1 MDIYRVYAE
10 DQNERFLFY
19 FSYEP
24 VFQEI
29 IYSLSKE
36 LGHEPH
42 IYDIFPEPNT
52 SKETLGDLLSVKT
65 SCGKELFVPSGL
77 EVTFIDLY
85 RVLFGREKY
94 G

>member
-10 DQNERFLFY
+10 DHKVRFLFY

-24 VFQEI
+24 IFQEI
-29 IYSLSKE
+29 IYSLAKE
-36 LGHEPH
+36 INQEPY

-52 SKETLGDLLSVKT
+52 SKEVLENILSVKT
-65 SCGKELFVPSGL
+65 SCGKEIFIPPGL

-85 RVLFGREKY
+85 RVLFGSDEK
-94 G
+94 